1 MVDKLGTFTT
11 ALVGQ
16 IGKKLVDKGVLTQE
30 EMDEILND
38 ACEETYR
45 IQQKRREE
53 MSVCNTHYTNIN

>member
-53 MSVCNTHYTNIN
+53 MSVCN